1 MKNCYTFALFVVRER
16 AFLFH
21 LNVAA
26 GGLPSV
32 GEFTATLIE
41 EEESKDYEIDDET
54 YSRNIVAA
62 FEEHDSDVKE
72 L

>member
-1 MKNCYTFALFVVRER
+1 MRER

-21 LNVAA
+21 LNVNVTA

-41 EEESKDYEIDDET
+41 EEESKDYDIDDET